1 MKKINFIL
9 TVVVFLFTSG
19 LIYSQNTNPVVD
31 NVSFTYDGSNITV
44 TYDISDAEQ
53 TSVTVRVFISD
64 NSGVSWSDQTDN
76 ATSGTG
82 SVAVT
87 SSPTQKTIVLPY
99 SGSASSLMVKVLA
112 DDETTG
118 GSPCIGVEK
127 VYYAGGPHNDNDGNG
142 DYYTTIQIGDQCWL
156 KENLNVGTIINS
168 GTDQTNNGTIEK
180 YCYGDVSTNCDTYGG
195 LYQWD
200 EAMQYSTTDGAQG
213 ICPEGWHIPKYS
225 ELLTLRDYVNDEATK
240 LIDVNAREGYTYT
253 NTAGFSGLFAGK
265 WDDSDSRFTGQD
277 YEGDFWSTYYY
288 GSQARGKKLLYY
300 YANLGDFYFDKT
312 DAVTVR
318 CIKD

>member
-53 TSVTVRVFISD
+53 GTVTIRVFISE
-64 NSGVSWSDQTDN
+64 NSGVSWSDETDN

-82 SVAVT
+82 SVEVT
-87 SSPTQKTIVLPY
+87 STATSKTIVIPY
-99 SGSASSLMVKVLA
+99 SGSASSLKVKVLA

-127 VYYAGGPHNDNDGNG
+127 VYYTGGPHNDNDGNG

-156 KENLNVGTIINS
+156 KENLNVGTMINS

-180 YCYGDVSTNCDTYGG
+180 YCYGDISTNCDTYGG

-200 EAMQYSTTDGAQG
+200 EAMQYSTTEGAQG
-213 ICPEGWHIPKYS
+213 ICPEGWHIPTYS
-225 ELLTLRDYVNDEATK
+225 EIETLKSYVNDKSVKVVDVSQTMYNG
-240 LIDVNAREGYTYT
+240 LIPT
-253 NTAGFSGLFAGK
+253 NTSGFSVLFGGRLWNGSFDLK
-265 WDDSDSRFTGQD
+265 NFIDQFWTSLSLDSYAHSFYIYSDYSDFTYVNVD
-277 YEGDFWSTYYY
+277 KSY
-288 GSQARGKKLLYY
+288 GFSI
-300 YANLGDFYFDKT
+300 
-312 DAVTVR
+312 R